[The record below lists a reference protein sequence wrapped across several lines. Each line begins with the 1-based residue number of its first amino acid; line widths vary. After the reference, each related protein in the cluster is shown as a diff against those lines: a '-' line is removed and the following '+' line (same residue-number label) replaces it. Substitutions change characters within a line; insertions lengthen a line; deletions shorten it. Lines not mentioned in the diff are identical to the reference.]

1 MILVSITS
9 ILVMI
14 LYLFYKEEQSYIQQ
28 VMIHNFANTDNI
40 VNGIDNGK
48 DKDLA
53 LVVAGLEKK
62 LNIYAKKPILSS
74 VNHFLKRRLLLIY
87 KVQRFFMNF

>member
-1 MILVSITS
+1 MISVSITS

-40 VNGIDNGK
+40 VNGIDNDNDNDK

-53 LVVAGLEKK
+53 LVVAGLEK
-62 LNIYAKKPILSS
+62 N
-74 VNHFLKRRLLLIY
+74 
-87 KVQRFFMNF
+87 

>member
-1 MILVSITS
+1 
-9 ILVMI
+9 MI
-14 LYLFYKEEQSYIQQ
+14 LYIFYKEDQSYIQQ

-40 VNGIDNGK
+40 VNGIDNDK

>member
-1 MILVSITS
+1 MNTSNVCLVSITS

-40 VNGIDNGK
+40 VNGIDNDK

-53 LVVAGLEKK
+53 LVVAGLEK
-62 LNIYAKKPILSS
+62 N
-74 VNHFLKRRLLLIY
+74 
-87 KVQRFFMNF
+87 

>member
-1 MILVSITS
+1 MISVSITS

-40 VNGIDNGK
+40 VNGIDNDK

>member
-1 MILVSITS
+1 
-9 ILVMI
+9 MI

-40 VNGIDNGK
+40 VNGIDNDNDK

-53 LVVAGLEKK
+53 LVVAGLEK
-62 LNIYAKKPILSS
+62 N
-74 VNHFLKRRLLLIY
+74 
-87 KVQRFFMNF
+87 